1 MKTNATFDIEGSF
14 KLDERGLV
22 IYGDIIDGTISKQ
35 NFISFKDEQKT
46 INLKIASVDFI
57 DKIQEKIFKIG
68 LTFYYESDEQK
79 EILQNL
85 QVVRQTTVIT
95 NE

>member
-1 MKTNATFDIEGSF
+1 MKISSTFDIEGSF

-22 IYGDIIDGTISKQ
+22 IYGNIVDGTISKQ
-35 NFISFKDEQKT
+35 SFISFKDGQKT
-46 INLKIASVDFI
+46 INLKIAGVDFL
-57 DKIQEKIFKIG
+57 DKIQEKSFKIG

-85 QVVRQTTVIT
+85 KVVRQMTVV
-95 NE
+95 NEE